1 MIVNIDAGRLFDPL
15 ADYLEKS
22 GLPVFRRCDRAV
34 SFMKNWWLFK
44 ELCPGG

>member
-15 ADYLEKS
+15 ADYLEKN

-34 SFMKNWWLFK
+34 SLMKKLVSI
-44 ELCPGG
+44 